1 MKDSRFIELL
11 NLYVD
16 QQLSKEEAVELE
28 REIMR
33 DPRRASTYQQYCRMQ
48 KACTL
53 LFDQE
58 RNQAPNTNLLARSLS
73 EADRKVIT
81 FPESRE
87 SRWGGGLVY
96 LSGLAAAACVAFA
109 FVNRAQIAVFV
120 RGHNPAANIAATLPS
135 HPASVT
141 TGHLT
146 AGSSGLVV
154 SKAPTGL
161 ATPAHRQEY
170 FPVFTSKPSLRDESS
185 ADLVVETQ
193 NENKNS
199 YEWMRTVELAPVAPF
214 AADQLTLASTNKPQ
228 TITLRGQPSAHPTPA
243 ESAAF
248 EFQR

>member
-16 QQLSKEEAVELE
+16 QQLSKEEAGELE
-28 REIMR
+28 HEIAR

-73 EADRKVIT
+73 EADRKVIA
-81 FPESRE
+81 FPESRTN
-87 SRWGGGLVY
+87 RWRSGFIY
-96 LSGLAAAACVAFA
+96 ASGLAAAACVAFA
-109 FVNRAQIAVFV
+109 FVNRAEVASLV
-120 RGHNPAANIAATLPS
+120 RGHGASANVAATTS
-135 HPASVT
+135 PASALAT
-141 TGHLT
+141 TNLVAT
-146 AGSSGLVV
+146 NSGLVAT
-154 SKAPTGL
+154 KAPIAL

-170 FPVFTSKPSLRDESS
+170 FPVFTSKPSLHDEST
-185 ADLVVETQ
+185 ADLVVENQ

-214 AADQLTLASTNKPQ
+214 AADQITLASTGKPQ
-228 TITLRGQPSAHPTPA
+228 TITLRGQPSIHPTPT